1 LRWKKWNEKKRG
13 RSIMK
18 IVDKIEQDMFNAMK
32 EKDADTV
39 RALRMALS
47 SIKYAAKEKRG
58 ELDELAIIA
67 VLQKEVKIRQETIEE
82 AKKGNRQDIID
93 ENTRDIKILER
104 YLPQPLSEAEL
115 DALVQKIIKETGAQ
129 SMKEMGKVMQ
139 VAVQEVNGR
148 APNNVISQSIRK
160 FLAG

>member
-1 LRWKKWNEKKRG
+1 
-13 RSIMK
+13 MK

-32 EKDADTV
+32 EKDAATV

>member
-1 LRWKKWNEKKRG
+1 
-13 RSIMK
+13 MK
-18 IVDKIEQDMFNAMK
+18 IVEKIEQDMFNAMK

-104 YLPQPLSEAEL
+104 YLPQPLSETEL

>member
-1 LRWKKWNEKKRG
+1 
-13 RSIMK
+13 MK

>member
-1 LRWKKWNEKKRG
+1 
-13 RSIMK
+13 MK

-160 FLAG
+160 FLVG

>member
-1 LRWKKWNEKKRG
+1 
-13 RSIMK
+13 MK

-148 APNNVISQSIRK
+148 APDNVISQSIRK

>member
-1 LRWKKWNEKKRG
+1 
-13 RSIMK
+13 MK
-18 IVDKIEQDMFNAMK
+18 IVEKIEQDMFNAMK